1 MDLSTPLG
9 IDCPIHSGRYRSIP
23 RGVTASFCHLRYTF
37 DVLLQ
42 TDLLITSFAVV
53 SQPTVHFVS
62 HPFPAPRSDPTHSA
76 FVARHLVGVRQTAV
90 LREPFTIFR
99 TRVRSTLRTSDLQ
112 LSSISIDVLDPSSM
126 SISIDVHD
134 RSGRA
139 ADSSLPGDVERKLRT
154 PTHDAAPCSS
164 HTFVHFL
171 FELNVS
177 FPCRRDFQLPLP
189 SRWSALVAQPPLAP
203 TRLGCGDV
211 SLVPL
216 RLEAIAFDA
225 VASTRTRGFTTFAMS
240 AAMATAPRALDAL
253 LVNA

>member
-37 DVLLQ
+37 DVLFH

-76 FVARHLVGVRQTAV
+76 FVARHLVKIRQTAV

-112 LSSISIDVLDPSSM
+112 LSSISIDVLDPSS
-126 SISIDVHD
+126 ISIDVHQ
-134 RSGRA
+134 SMFMTVA
-139 ADSSLPGDVERKLRT
+139 AGPLT
-154 PTHDAAPCSS
+154 Q
-164 HTFVHFL
+164 
-171 FELNVS
+171 VS
-177 FPCRRDFQLPLP
+177 R
-189 SRWSALVAQPPLAP
+189 
-203 TRLGCGDV
+203 
-211 SLVPL
+211 
-216 RLEAIAFDA
+216 
-225 VASTRTRGFTTFAMS
+225 AMS
-240 AAMATAPRALDAL
+240 NASFERPPTMRHPAL
-253 LVNA
+253 LIHSCISF